1 MVDFS
6 KWKNSRTALG
16 IGAAVLLGVGAAGG
30 AGAVQATR
38 PSVEM
43 APTVATPIARLSAT
57 SGVVTVK
64 GRVAEVY
71 GDRFV
76 VQDTSGRAMVA
87 AGREGRGAVG
97 VGQPVTVQGH
107 FDEGQL
113 RASYIVDAGGQVA
126 AVGPREPGPGG
137 MGPHRGPGRD
147 GPPPPPPGCGPAPA
161 GPAGPGAPPP
171 PPPPPPGV
179 AGAPAAGPEGA
190 PPPPPGAAP
199 VAPGERPA
207 PPPAPAPAPTPGA
220 TRR

>member
-6 KWKNSRTALG
+6 NWKNSRTALG

-126 AVGPREPGPGG
+126 TVGPRGPGPGG
-137 MGPHRGPGRD
+137 VGPHRGPGRD
-147 GPPPPPPGCGPAPA
+147 GPPPPPPPGCGPAPA

-171 PPPPPPGV
+171 PPPPGV

-190 PPPPPGAAP
+190 PPPPP
-199 VAPGERPA
+199 
-207 PPPAPAPAPTPGA
+207 APAPAPTPGA